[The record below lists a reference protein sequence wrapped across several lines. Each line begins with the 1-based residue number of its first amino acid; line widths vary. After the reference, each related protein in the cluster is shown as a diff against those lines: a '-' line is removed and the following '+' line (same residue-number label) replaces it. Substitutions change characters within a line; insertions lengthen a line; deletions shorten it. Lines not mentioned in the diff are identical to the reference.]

1 MSILDFLARRRAADD
16 RAADTSAVRRIVAS
30 LERLEPERARYI
42 AAFAY
47 ILARAALADRVISHQ
62 ETHAMEDLVVR
73 HGGLTE
79 EQAILV
85 VQIAKSQTQ
94 IFGGTEDFLVTR
106 EFEQIASHD
115 QKIALIDCLFAVS
128 AAEGG
133 IATVEDN
140 EIRRIAM
147 ELKIPH
153 DEYIKVRVA
162 HRGDL
167 TVLREPPES
176 GRGR

>member
-1 MSILDFLARRRAADD
+1 MSILEFLARRRAAEQ
-16 RAADTSAVRRIVAS
+16 AASDTDTVRRIVAS
-30 LERLEPERARYI
+30 LDRLEPDRARYI

-47 ILARAALADRVISHQ
+47 ILARVALADRLISHE
-62 ETHAMEDLVVR
+62 ETRAMENLVVR

-106 EFEQIASHD
+106 EFEQVATHD
-115 QKIALIDCLFAVS
+115 QKLALVDCLFAVS
-128 AAEGG
+128 AAANG
-133 IATVEDN
+133 IDTVEDN
-140 EIRRIAM
+140 EIRRIAL

-153 DEYIKVRVA
+153 DEYIRVRVA
-162 HRGDL
+162 HRGEL
-167 TVLREPPES
+167 NVLREPPRED
-176 GRGR
+176 G

>member
-1 MSILDFLARRRAADD
+1 MSILDFLGRRRAAEG
-16 RAADTSAVRRIVAS
+16 ASADTDTIRRIVAS
-30 LERLEPERARYI
+30 LERLDPGHARYI

-47 ILARAALADRVISHQ
+47 ILARVALADRVISHE
-62 ETHAMEDLVVR
+62 ETHVMETLVAR
-73 HGGLTE
+73 HGGLTPG
-79 EQAILV
+79 QAILV

-106 EFEQIASHD
+106 EFEQISTHE
-115 QKIALIDCLFAVS
+115 QKIGLLDCLFAVS
-128 AAEGG
+128 AAADG

-153 DEYIKVRVA
+153 DEYIRIRVT
-162 HRGDL
+162 HRGEL
-167 TVLREPPES
+167 NVLREPPDKS
-176 GRGR
+176 GGG